1 MGLDLGICRDPI
13 AGCNIEYKNLCY
25 ETIADHVGRM
35 LEKYRKLRGSIRAAI
50 SDAYRG
56 YIEELEELGDE
67 FRQVKNS
74 PMTRILLGCDLV
86 ELAIALHDVG
96 KCTLENQKS
105 LRDRCT
111 APLHEVVSAAYLYSV
126 AISLD
131 RLYGILI
138 STPLILGILLHH
150 HALRSLKDI
159 VREIGKVKIVNEDC
173 TCVSVCASIGLS
185 AACPELENAVKN
197 GRVRCFN
204 EYLQEVGQAI
214 TIILDPRMRRVLK
227 RVPER
232 AYGVAVTLS
241 GILSLLDRYSAG
253 VNRSC
258 GRILERDLDR
268 DVREFLKRRALMI
281 DAGRAIREMLGV
293 YHA

>member
-1 MGLDLGICRDPI
+1 MGRDSGICRDPI

-35 LEKYRKLRGSIRAAI
+35 LEKYRELRGSLRAAI

-67 FRQVKNS
+67 FRQVKDS

-86 ELAIALHDVG
+86 ELAIAFHDVG

-131 RLYGILI
+131 RRYGILI

-150 HALRSLKDI
+150 HALRSLQDV
-159 VREIGKVKIVNEDC
+159 VREIGKVKIANEDC
-173 TCVSVCASIGLS
+173 TCVPVCASIGLS
-185 AACPELENAVKN
+185 MACPELDKADKSI
-197 GRVRCFN
+197 RVRCFN

-227 RVPER
+227 RVPEM

-258 GRILERDLDR
+258 GRMSERDLDR
-268 DVREFLKRRALMI
+268 DVREFLERRALMI
-281 DAGRAIREMLGV
+281 DAGRAVREMLGV

>member
-1 MGLDLGICRDPI
+1 MGLDSGICRDPI
-13 AGCNIEYKNLCY
+13 AGCNDKYKNLCY

-35 LEKYRKLRGSIRAAI
+35 LEKYRELGGSLRAAT

-56 YIEELEELGDE
+56 YIEELEGLGDE
-67 FRQVKNS
+67 FRQVKDS
-74 PMTRILLGCDLV
+74 PVTRILLGCDLV

-126 AISLD
+126 AVSLD
-131 RLYGILI
+131 RRYGVLV

-150 HALRSLKDI
+150 HALRSLEDV
-159 VREIGKVKIVNEDC
+159 VREIGKVKIASEDC
-173 TCVSVCASIGLS
+173 TCVPVCASIGLS
-185 AACPELENAVKN
+185 MACPELDNVVKN
-197 GRVRCFN
+197 GGVRCFN

-214 TIILDPRMRRVLK
+214 TRILDPRMRRVLK

-258 GRILERDLDR
+258 GRMSERDLDR
-268 DVREFLKRRALMI
+268 DVREFLERRALMI
-281 DAGRAIREMLGV
+281 KAGRAVREMLGV
-293 YHA
+293 CHA